1 MYIVAATY
9 IVKEGNEQA
18 LEDAL
23 RAMIPLAREEPA
35 CLVYTVQRAQ
45 DNPRKYLLY
54 EVYIDEAG
62 MAAHQATPHFQ
73 KYVLG
78 TARPLLE
85 SRVAERYET
94 IEA

>member
-9 IVKEGNEQA
+9 VVKEGNEQA

-23 RAMIPLAREEPA
+23 RSMIPLARQEPD

-54 EVYIDEAG
+54 EVYTDEAG
-62 MAAHQATPHFQ
+62 MAAHQATPHFK
-73 KYVLG
+73 KYVLE

-85 SRVAERYET
+85 SRVAERYDS
-94 IEA
+94 IEQ